1 MTTTYILVD
10 RLAKRC
16 LDIHGRHEDTQLM
29 EQERE
34 RETEKRELILN
45 QFIIVLFA
53 CLFYSFNRD
62 HHSFMLGYVRG
73 VNNVNVLFQFVS

>member
-1 MTTTYILVD
+1 
-10 RLAKRC
+10 
-16 LDIHGRHEDTQLM
+16 M
-29 EQERE
+29 EQE